1 MKPHTHID
9 PRTYAFIAVKITLVI
24 FVELVVL
31 AFLLFYGA
39 GTVRWAGGWAF
50 LLLATGSLIPATIA
64 LMVHEPGLVDAR
76 TKLAPKGQPLADR
89 LFVPAHTMMM
99 LLWAGVAGID
109 SVRHEWSH
117 VPLMLRV
124 AAAAAIPLATWAG
137 YLTMRQ
143 NPYLATCVYVQDD
156 RAHRVV
162 DTGLYAIVR
171 HPFYA
176 VTIGYQICAS
186 LVLGSWLSLCVALMI
201 ALMLALRIRVEERY
215 LVRELAGYAAYQRR
229 TLWRLVPGVW

>member
-1 MKPHTHID
+1 MQTRHRID
-9 PRTYAFIAVKITLVI
+9 PLTYAIIAVKITVVI
-24 FVELVVL
+24 FVEILVI

-39 GTVRWAGGWAF
+39 GTVHWAGGWAF

-64 LMVHEPGLVDAR
+64 LIVHDPGLVDAR

-89 LFVPAHTMMM
+89 LFVPAHTVMM
-99 LLWAGVAGID
+99 LVWAGVAGVD

-117 VPLMLRV
+117 VPLALRV
-124 AAAAAIPLATWAG
+124 IAAALIPLATWAG

-162 DTGLYAIVR
+162 DRGLYAVVR

-176 VTIGYQICAS
+176 VTIAYQICAS
-186 LVLGSWLSLCVALMI
+186 LVLGSWLSLCVALI
-201 ALMLALRIRVEERY
+201 VAAMLALRIRVEERY

-229 TLWRLVPGVW
+229 TPWRLLPGVW